1 MKKSELIMRH
11 SYLKLITASVATIL
25 ISFSCVK
32 FPQPD
37 PVNPISDI
45 PTSFNWKT
53 IQDVKISIG
62 VNSVAGISDN
72 FIRVIKVYSSPLL
85 KDGSLILSGAAK
97 PGSPLNTTITLPSAL
112 KSIYVEE
119 ILPNGS
125 RTLTKTDITSSNISV
140 NSTAA
145 VSSKSNAQVVNNAS
159 FVSPSIAIP
168 ANYDV
173 VINNNNSLSLS
184 GFTSSQSSAYGNQY
198 KSYLIPAG
206 FNRTSSINAG
216 NNNGHVILY
225 VKGKYTTS
233 ATANL
238 NKTTIVVLDG
248 GEVSIGGLE
257 TGTIDAGIPVLYVQQ
272 SGSLYSGKSMNFSS
286 ASIIVNKGVIT
297 VNNNIDLNTSSTFYN
312 EGQIIISKR
321 ASGVLVTNNSALYNS
336 GTVDVKRF
344 DVTTN
349 ASFTNDTYGLLRT
362 ETYYQSN
369 GTVVNNHHN
378 IVATTSFKAS
388 GGGTVNNFC
397 NITANLT
404 DLQGFTANLYE
415 GSLWSTQ
422 SFAVNITNINMNGGS
437 IFMTG
442 NINSVWD
449 MSLKSTYDSYSLFKV
464 TGNIPDLRYA
474 GSEVS
479 GRVEFVHTLMTE
491 GTGTNGR
498 QLYQSMFTDGLSL
511 LSKNQTKNILA
522 SSCND
527 AAGQIV
533 APPPAITDND
543 GDGVAE
549 EFDFNDNDANVAFV
563 SYFPSETSWG
573 TYAFEDTWSWKGDY
587 DMNDLVLA
595 FRVTYFTNAANKV
608 TSMKFDHKIL
618 ASGSGMDIAA
628 AIQLDKVNS
637 SNVTTVTGQDI
648 SGTAPFAVTANG
660 TETGMTLAVV
670 PLFNSVRHIV
680 TEDFGVLLNTVE
692 GTQIN
697 TPEKSFKINF
707 TNPVEMNN
715 LTMEAIN
722 FFIIPNQ
729 SGLTQR
735 GKEIHLPTFLP
746 TAKADMSLFN
756 GKQLHPSDKYKFED
770 GMMWGIMIPDKFEYP
785 LEYSQVDMAY
795 LNFFNWAK
803 SNGTEH
809 TDWYK
814 NLDGYR
820 DETKIYGK

>member
-1 MKKSELIMRH
+1 MRF
-11 SYLKLITASVATIL
+11 SSLKLITVSIATIF
-25 ISFSCVK
+25 ITFSCVK
-32 FPQPD
+32 FPQPEPIN
-37 PVNPISDI
+37 PVSDI
-45 PTSFNWKT
+45 PSSFNWKT

-72 FIRVIKVYSSPLL
+72 YIRVIRVYSSPLM

-97 PGSPLNTTITLPSAL
+97 PGSPLSTTVTLPTAL

-125 RTLTKTDITSSNISV
+125 RTLTKTDITSSNLVI
-140 NSTAA
+140 NST
-145 VSSKSNAQVVNNAS
+145 VMSTKSNAQVAQNAS

-184 GFTSSQSSAYGNQY
+184 GFTASQSSVHGNQY

-206 FNRTSSINAG
+206 FTRTAAINTG
-216 NNNGHVILY
+216 NSNGHVVLY
-225 VKGKYTTS
+225 VKGKFTTTS
-233 ATANL
+233 TVNL

-248 GEVSIGGLE
+248 GEVSIGGME
-257 TGTIDAGIPVLYVQQ
+257 TGTVDAGIPVLYLQQ
-272 SGSLYSGKSMNFSS
+272 SGSLYSGKIMNFSGGS
-286 ASIIVNKGVIT
+286 LIVNKGVIT
-297 VNNNIDLNTSSTFYN
+297 VNNNIDLNSGSILYN
-312 EGQIIISKR
+312 EGNISISKR
-321 ASGVLVTNNSALYNS
+321 ASGISTTNSSGIYNS
-336 GTVDVKRF
+336 GTIDVKKF
-344 DVTTN
+344 DITYN
-349 ASFTNDTYGLLRT
+349 AFVTNDIGGIIRT
-362 ETYYQSN
+362 ETYYQTN

-378 IVATTSFKAS
+378 IVATSSFKAS

-415 GSLWSTQ
+415 GSLWNTQ
-422 SFAVNITNINMNGGS
+422 SFAVNVTNINMNGGS

-449 MSLKSTYDSYSLFKV
+449 MSLRSTSDSYSLFKV

-474 GSEVS
+474 ASDVT
-479 GRVEFVHTLMTE
+479 GRVEFVHTLLTE
-491 GTGTNGR
+491 GSGTNGR
-498 QLYQSMFTDGLSL
+498 QLYQGMFTDGLAL
-511 LSKNQTKNILA
+511 LNKNQTKNILA

-533 APPPAITDND
+533 APPPAIVDKD

-549 EFDFNDNDANVAFV
+549 ELDFNDSDANVAFV
-563 SYFPSETSWG
+563 SYFPSETIWG

-628 AIQLDKVNS
+628 AFQLDKVNS
-637 SNVTTVTGQDI
+637 SNVSSVTSQEI

-660 TETGMTLAVV
+660 TETGMTLAVI

-680 TEDFGVLLNTVE
+680 TEDYGVLLNTIE

-697 TPEKSFKINF
+697 TPEKSFRINF
-707 TNPVEMNN
+707 SNPVEMTN

-756 GKQLHPSDKYKFED
+756 GKQLHPTDKYKFED

-785 LEYSQVDMAY
+785 AEYSQVDMAY

-814 NLDGYR
+814 NLEGYR
-820 DETKIYGK
+820 DDSKIYGK

>member
-1 MKKSELIMRH
+1 MKKSELIMRN
-11 SYLKLITASVATIL
+11 SYLKLITASIATIL

-37 PVNPISDI
+37 PVNPVSDI
-45 PTSFNWKT
+45 PTNFNWKT
-53 IQDVKISIG
+53 IQDVKISVG
-62 VNSVAGISDN
+62 VNSVEGISDN
-72 FIRVIKVYSSPLL
+72 YIRVIRVYSSPLM

-97 PGSPLNTTITLPSAL
+97 PGTPLSTTVTLPTAL

-145 VSSKSNAQVVNNAS
+145 VSSKSNAQISHNVS
-159 FVSPSIAIP
+159 FTSPSIAIP

-173 VINNNNSLSLS
+173 VINNNNTLSLS
-184 GFTSSQSSAYGNQY
+184 GFTTSQNSAYGNQY

-206 FNRTSSINAG
+206 FNRTATINTG
-216 NNNGHVILY
+216 NSNGHVILY
-225 VKGKYTTS
+225 VKGKYTTT

-257 TGTIDAGIPVLYVQQ
+257 TGTVDAGIPVLYVQQ
-272 SGSLYSGKSMNFSS
+272 SGSLYSGKIVNFSS

-312 EGQIIISKR
+312 EGQINISKR
-321 ASGVLVTNNSALYNS
+321 STGVLVTNSSTLYNS
-336 GTVDVKRF
+336 GTIDVKRF

-349 ASFTNDTYGLLRT
+349 ASFTNDTDGLLKT

-378 IVATTSFKAS
+378 IVATVSFKAS

-422 SFAVNITNINMNGGS
+422 NFAVNMTNINMSGGS

-442 NINSVWD
+442 NINSVYD
-449 MSLKSTYDSYSLFKV
+449 FSLKSTSDSYALFKV

-474 GSEVS
+474 ASDVT

-491 GTGTNGR
+491 GSGTNGR
-498 QLYQSMFTDGLSL
+498 QLYQSMFTDGLAL
-511 LSKNQTKNILA
+511 LTKTQSKNILA

-533 APPPAITDND
+533 APPPAIIDND

-549 EFDFNDNDANVAFV
+549 ELDFNDNDANVAFV
-563 SYFPSETSWG
+563 SYFPSETTWG

-618 ASGSGMDIAA
+618 ACGSGMDIAA
-628 AIQLDKVNS
+628 AFQLDKVNS
-637 SNVTTVTGQDI
+637 SNVSTVTGQDI

-660 TETGMTLAVV
+660 TETGMTLAVI
-670 PLFNSVRHIV
+670 PIFNSVRHIV
-680 TEDFGVLLNTVE
+680 TEDYGVLLNTIE

-697 TPEKSFKINF
+697 TPEKSFRINF
-707 TNPVEMNN
+707 TNPVEMTN